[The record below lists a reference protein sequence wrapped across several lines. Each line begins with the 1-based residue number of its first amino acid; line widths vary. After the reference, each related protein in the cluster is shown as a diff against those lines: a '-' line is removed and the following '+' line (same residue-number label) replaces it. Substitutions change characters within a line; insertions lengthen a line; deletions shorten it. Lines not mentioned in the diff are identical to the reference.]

1 MTKVSLDH
9 ISADYGATRVLKDFS
24 LEIANGEFIALLGP
38 SGCGKTTILKIIAGL
53 LAPGS
58 GDLCFDGRSVA
69 DIPAEKRGAVMV
81 FQKPLLFPYLT
92 VAENIAFGLKMRSES
107 GTEIKRRVAA
117 ALDLVQLRGYESRRP
132 RELSGGQE
140 QRVTLARAL
149 VTEPRVLLLDE
160 PFSALDENLR
170 GEMRT
175 LVRDLQQRLRIT
187 TVFVTH
193 DQHEAASLADRI
205 ALVLGGRLE
214 QCGAPRDFYTAPQ
227 TAAAARFFGWK
238 LIPGERRGRV
248 FVTPLGDFTIDPEY
262 DGERGWMAFRPESVR
277 LQPDHESGAGPNF
290 IEGSIRSVL
299 DLGTRIRY
307 RLTLANGED
316 LEIKG
321 SEMTDSAV
329 HTPGSMIKL
338 YLPSTGLRFLA

>member
-1 MTKVSLDH
+1 MTNVSLDQ

-24 LEIANGEFIALLGP
+24 LEIAAGEFIALLGP

-53 LAPGS
+53 LAPAS
-58 GDLCFDGRSVA
+58 GDLRFDGRSVEA
-69 DIPAEKRGAVMV
+69 VPAEKRGAVMV
-81 FQKPLLFPYLT
+81 FQKPLLFPYLN
-92 VAENIAFGLKMRSES
+92 VAENIAFGLKMRGES
-107 GTEIKRRVAA
+107 GAGIKRRVAD
-117 ALDLVQLRGYESRRP
+117 ALDLVQLRGYEARRP

-160 PFSALDENLR
+160 PFSALDETLR
-170 GEMRT
+170 AEMRA
-175 LVRDLQQRLRIT
+175 LVRDLQRRLRIT

-248 FVTPLGDFTIDPEY
+248 FVTPLGDFEIDHEFAA
-262 DGERGWMAFRPESVR
+262 ERGWMAFRPESLR
-277 LQPDHESGAGPNF
+277 LERDDESGAARNT
-290 IEGSIRSVL
+290 IEAPVRSTL
-299 DLGTRIRY
+299 DLGTHLRY
-307 RLTLANGED
+307 RLTLPNGEE
-316 LEIKG
+316 LEVAL
-321 SEMTDSAV
+321 SEAAAPTV
-329 HTPGSMIKL
+329 HPPGSLVKL
-338 YLPSTGLRFLA
+338 HLPAAGIRFLS